1 MLKFRFQINLMKLLA
16 VMKIT
21 YMILKHM
28 VEEPKH
34 LVQQII
40 TNVTELDLTH
50 YHQMNSSVRQV
61 LDHSTQVTIQEKLQQ
76 TL

>member
-1 MLKFRFQINLMKLLA
+1 MKQQV

-34 LVQQII
+34 LVQQTI
-40 TNVTELDLTH
+40 TSVTELDLTH
-50 YHQMNSSVRQV
+50 YHQMNLLVQQG
-61 LDHSTQVTIQEKLQQ
+61 LDHSTQVTIQEKLLQ
-76 TL
+76 TP

>member
-1 MLKFRFQINLMKLLA
+1 MLRFRFQIKPMKTRA

-28 VEEPKH
+28 VKEPKH
-34 LVQQII
+34 LVQQTI

-50 YHQMNSSVRQV
+50 YHQMNLLVQQG
-61 LDHSTQVTIQEKLQQ
+61 LDHRPQVTIQEKLLQ
-76 TL
+76 TP